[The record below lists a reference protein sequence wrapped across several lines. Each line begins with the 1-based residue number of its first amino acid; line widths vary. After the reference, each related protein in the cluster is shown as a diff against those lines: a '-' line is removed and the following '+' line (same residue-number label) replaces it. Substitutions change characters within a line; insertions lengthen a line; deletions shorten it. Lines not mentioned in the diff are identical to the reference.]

1 MNADKS
7 ETRMDRIDKIQT
19 RERFGFCCNPVNLV
33 NPVYSLFLL
42 IFIGVYRR
50 LSAAK
55 WGLE

>member
-1 MNADKS
+1 
-7 ETRMDRIDKIQT
+7 MDRIDKIQT